1 MLAATL
7 TGAFHNLEVR
17 KVISA
22 FSIDTQALRENGID
36 LIISTTDLHI
46 DFPYIVVEKVLKA
59 QDKLLVSQEIDR
71 IGKEKLQKRMQQGGR
86 RSLPMNV
93 DDIQRT
99 SEIGTEIV
107 EILNH
112 FRVVRQPGADNIRH
126 MMELAAAVFADGE
139 EDVRRLADC
148 FQEREKLG
156 ATYIPDM
163 EICLFHGASDLVAHS
178 RFGFLVLDTPLTT
191 TETMI
196 RGAVIMVV
204 PASFKDSYRVEP
216 AGRLSALLVEDE
228 RFLQA
233 LQRGDEAAG
242 FNLAREALVKY
253 FQHVIRQQ

>member
-1 MLAATL
+1 
-7 TGAFHNLEVR
+7 
-17 KVISA
+17 
-22 FSIDTQALRENGID
+22 
-36 LIISTTDLHI
+36 
-46 DFPYIVVEKVLKA
+46 
-59 QDKLLVSQEIDR
+59 
-71 IGKEKLQKRMQQGGR
+71 
-86 RSLPMNV
+86 
-93 DDIQRT
+93 
-99 SEIGTEIV
+99 
-107 EILNH
+107 
-112 FRVVRQPGADNIRH
+112 

-163 EICLFHGASDLVAHS
+163 QICLFHGACDLVEHS
-178 RFGFLVLDTPLTT
+178 RFGFLVLDEPLTT
-191 TETMI
+191 TETLI

-204 PASFKDSYRVEP
+204 PESFRDSYRVEP